1 MRKTVLII
9 LAGVCG
15 MAPVLGRH
23 SDAEYPTEEPK
34 VRFAPMQVYVDSGE
48 QGLAAF
54 QFELKAVR
62 GQVQIVGIEG
72 GEHKAFEEP
81 GYYDP
86 AAMANDRVIIGAFN
100 TGKDVPT
107 GRTRVATIHL
117 QITGEVRPEY
127 ELKLAVAADPQGEEI
142 ATEIT
147 FETGEQK

>member
-34 VRFAPMQVYVDSGE
+34 VRFAPMHVYVDSGE

-54 QFELKAVR
+54 QFELKAVG
-62 GQVQIVGIEG
+62 GQVEIVGIEG

-86 AAMANDRVIIGAFN
+86 AALANDRVIIGAFN
-100 TGKDVPT
+100 TGTDVPT
-107 GRTRVATIHL
+107 G
-117 QITGEVRPEY
+117 ITGEAKPAY
-127 ELKLAVAADPQGEEI
+127 ELELAVAADPAGEEI
-142 ATEIT
+142 AAEIT